1 MIVNFKVKINFQS
14 PNFQS
19 SQRLLYVLGQL
30 EQLLV
35 SFLERIFYFG
45 AWFSILDC
53 YDLNVTINKKFLTLA
68 QESPSCSTQRPS
80 LVEPSLWKSSNSSA
94 KATENSWK
102 RNKIMFHLGWEKNKF
117 FQLVTSFFKYIY
129 LKKKKTRP

>member
-68 QESPSCSTQRPS
+68 QESPS
-80 LVEPSLWKSSNSSA
+80 LVEPSL
-94 KATENSWK
+94 
-102 RNKIMFHLGWEKNKF
+102 
-117 FQLVTSFFKYIY
+117 
-129 LKKKKTRP
+129 